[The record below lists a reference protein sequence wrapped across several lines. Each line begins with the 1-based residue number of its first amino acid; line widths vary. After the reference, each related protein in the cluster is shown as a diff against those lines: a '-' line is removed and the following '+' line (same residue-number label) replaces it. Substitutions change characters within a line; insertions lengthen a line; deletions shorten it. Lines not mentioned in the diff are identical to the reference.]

1 MQLNILIL
9 AFPKDT
15 CCHRKGESAPAMEQT
30 KKTKKQRF
38 SWIFGVK
45 KLLQDQ
51 EGRRLYQRQN
61 QRKSSDNRWK
71 FCETEIVAIQ
81 KLSGTI
87 CMAGMLLSH
96 IFSAVNQT
104 DIDIHCD
111 KDIANEDNNKDTTR
125 TNT

>member
-1 MQLNILIL
+1 
-9 AFPKDT
+9 
-15 CCHRKGESAPAMEQT
+15 MERT
-30 KKTKKQRF
+30 KKTEKQRF

-81 KLSGTI
+81 QLSGTI

-104 DIDIHCD
+104 DIDNDKKNIHCD